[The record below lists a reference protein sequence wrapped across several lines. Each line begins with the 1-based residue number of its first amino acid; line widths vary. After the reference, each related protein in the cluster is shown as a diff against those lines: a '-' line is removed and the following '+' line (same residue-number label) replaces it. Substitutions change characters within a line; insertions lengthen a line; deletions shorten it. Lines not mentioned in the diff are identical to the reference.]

1 MCENMT
7 KRIYEI
13 GKPLGLNKRDISEIL
28 NRSSSVIE
36 QSSLGAGPTIYPG
49 DFYGTISI
57 YDFF

>member
-1 MCENMT
+1 MT

-28 NRSSSVIE
+28 NRSSSLIE
-36 QSSLGAGPTIYPG
+36 QSSLRAGPNIYPG